1 MSGALI
7 FVVALVVVALVLV
20 FAGVKTVSQGT
31 NWTIERFGRYTR
43 TLPPG
48 LHLIVP
54 FMDRVGRKMNM
65 QENVLDIPP
74 QKVITKDNASVQ
86 VDAVAFYQ
94 VIDAARAAYEVQ
106 NLHLAITNLALT
118 NIRSVMGNMALDEA
132 LSKRND
138 INNTLLAVIDQATG
152 PWGVKVLRIEVKD
165 IAPPEDIVVAMGR
178 QMKAE
183 REKRATIL
191 EAEGVRESSIQR
203 AEGEKQSAILTAEGR
218 REAAFRD
225 AEARERLAQAEAK
238 ATAVV
243 AEAIAGNGVQAT
255 NYFLGT
261 KYVEALVEDGLEP
274 QRQGL
279 LPAGRGG
286 RHHGLDRRHRR
297 AGQGGAGARRGGRGG
312 AAARLGSQHRL
323 SAMMSFKI
331 IFWYWWALAAVLL
344 VFEMML
350 PGIVFLFLSIGA
362 LASGAF
368 LLVVSD
374 LSLELQLV
382 VFAIV
387 SVASAVLLRPA
398 LRRLQQRPPRRCQS
412 QRPRRQHG
420 RQDDR
425 ARHADPG
432 GPGPGE
438 AGRRKL
444 DRDRPRH
451 GGRQPGSRGR
461 GQRQRTQGRARA
473 LAGLATS
480 ACRPSSSSPGAPP
493 GPYRRPWPGR
503 ARAPARQRPFARS

>member
-7 FVVALVVVALVLV
+7 FVILLVVVALVLV
-20 FAGVKTVSQGT
+20 FAGVKTVSQGS

-54 FMDRVGRKMNM
+54 FMDTIGRKINM

-118 NIRSVMGNMALDEA
+118 NIRSVMGNMALD
-132 LSKRND
+132 
-138 INNTLLAVIDQATG
+138 QATG

-191 EAEGVRESSIQR
+191 ESEGVRESSIQR

-238 ATAVV
+238 ATSVV

-261 KYVEALVEDGLEP
+261 KYVEALAKMGSSPNAKVFFLPVEA
-274 QRQGL
+274 
-279 LPAGRGG
+279 AGIMASI
-286 RHHGLDRRHRR
+286 
-297 AGQGGAGARRGGRGG
+297 AGIGELAKEAQARG
-312 AAARLGSQHRL
+312 AAAE
-323 SAMMSFKI
+323 AT
-331 IFWYWWALAAVLL
+331 
-344 VFEMML
+344 
-350 PGIVFLFLSIGA
+350 
-362 LASGAF
+362 
-368 LLVVSD
+368 
-374 LSLELQLV
+374 
-382 VFAIV
+382 
-387 SVASAVLLRPA
+387 
-398 LRRLQQRPPRRCQS
+398 
-412 QRPRRQHG
+412 RPR
-420 RQDDR
+420 
-425 ARHADPG
+425 
-432 GPGPGE
+432 
-438 AGRRKL
+438 
-444 DRDRPRH
+444 
-451 GGRQPGSRGR
+451 GSVP
-461 GQRQRTQGRARA
+461 
-473 LAGLATS
+473 
-480 ACRPSSSSPGAPP
+480 PSG
-493 GPYRRPWPGR
+493 
-503 ARAPARQRPFARS
+503 

>member
-7 FVVALVVVALVLV
+7 FVILLVVVALVLV
-20 FAGVKTVSQGT
+20 FAGVKTVSQGS

-54 FMDRVGRKMNM
+54 FMDTIGRKINM

-191 EAEGVRESSIQR
+191 ESEGVREVEHPAR
-203 AEGEKQSAILTAEGR
+203 RG
-218 REAAFRD
+218 REAIGHPDRRGPPRGGFPRRRG
-225 AEARERLAQAEAK
+225 ARA
-238 ATAVV
+238 
-243 AEAIAGNGVQAT
+243 AGPGRGQGDFGGGRGDRRQRRAGDQLLPRHQVCRGA
-255 NYFLGT
+255 
-261 KYVEALVEDGLEP
+261 VEDGSSP
-274 QRQGL
+274 NAKVFF
-279 LPAGRGG
+279 LPVEAAGIMASIAGIGELAKEAQARGAAAEAV
-286 RHHGLDRRHRR
+286 R
-297 AGQGGAGARRGGRGG
+297 
-312 AAARLGSQHRL
+312 AARLGSQHRL
-323 SAMMSFKI
+323 TAMSFKI

-344 VFEMML
+344 LFEMLL
-350 PGIVFLFLSIGA
+350 PGVVFLFLTIGRA
-362 LASGAF
+362 G
-368 LLVVSD
+368 V
-374 LSLELQLV
+374 
-382 VFAIV
+382 
-387 SVASAVLLRPA
+387 
-398 LRRLQQRPPRRCQS
+398 RRLPAGRVGPVARTAASRVCRRLGRLRGHAAPDLEAHAAGPPCRCQS
-412 QRPRRQHG
+412 QRPRRQPG

-432 GPGPGE
+432 RAGPRE
-438 AGRRKL
+438 AG
-444 DRDRPRH
+444 
-451 GGRQPGSRGR
+451 
-461 GQRQRTQGRARA
+461 
-473 LAGLATS
+473 
-480 ACRPSSSSPGAPP
+480 
-493 GPYRRPWPGR
+493 
-503 ARAPARQRPFARS
+503 

>member
-48 LHLIVP
+48 LHLIIP

-191 EAEGVRESSIQR
+191 EAEGVRELSIQR

-261 KYVEALVEDGLEP
+261 KYVEALSKMGSSPNAKVFFLPVEA
-274 QRQGL
+274 
-279 LPAGRGG
+279 AGIMASI
-286 RHHGLDRRHRR
+286 
-297 AGQGGAGARRGGRGG
+297 AGIGELAKEAQARG
-312 AAARLGSQHRL
+312 AAAE
-323 SAMMSFKI
+323 
-331 IFWYWWALAAVLL
+331 AV
-344 VFEMML
+344 
-350 PGIVFLFLSIGA
+350 
-362 LASGAF
+362 
-368 LLVVSD
+368 
-374 LSLELQLV
+374 
-382 VFAIV
+382 
-387 SVASAVLLRPA
+387 
-398 LRRLQQRPPRRCQS
+398 
-412 QRPRRQHG
+412 RPR
-420 RQDDR
+420 
-425 ARHADPG
+425 
-432 GPGPGE
+432 
-438 AGRRKL
+438 
-444 DRDRPRH
+444 
-451 GGRQPGSRGR
+451 GSV
-461 GQRQRTQGRARA
+461 
-473 LAGLATS
+473 
-480 ACRPSSSSPGAPP
+480 PSTG
-493 GPYRRPWPGR
+493 
-503 ARAPARQRPFARS
+503 